1 MIATT
6 WSPGRHTRVVC
17 LALIASLGLA
27 SAASSGPITFSSAI
41 TLAPGELVL
50 REQFV
55 FDRAS
60 DDPSA
65 ANREFEAIGV
75 VSVLGYAVSR
85 DLMLFAVLP
94 YFDKRL
100 ELTVGGARRARS
112 DAGIGDLRLF
122 GRYTVWRRNWL
133 GATFRVSPF
142 AGLETP
148 TGDDNERD
156 AFGRLPAAV
165 QLGSGSWD
173 PFGGIVATYQTLDFQ
188 IDAAI
193 SYQANI
199 RANGFEFGD
208 VARLDASFQYRL
220 WPRPLGPGLPA
231 FLYGVLEANLIHQ
244 GNNERGGIEDANSGG
259 TRLFLVPGLQYVTKR
274 WIVEAAVQ
282 VPLLQALNG
291 AALQKDFVVRAG
303 FRVNF

>member
-1 MIATT
+1 MRNRA
-6 WSPGRHTRVVC
+6 RVVW
-17 LALIASLGLA
+17 LALMASPGLA

-60 DDPSA
+60 NDASA
-65 ANREFEAIGV
+65 AKREFEAIGV

-100 ELTVGGARRARS
+100 ELTVGGARRTRS

-133 GATFRVSPF
+133 GAAFRVSPF
-142 AGLETP
+142 IGLETP

-156 AFGRLPAAV
+156 AFGRLPPAV

-173 PFGGIVATYQTLDFQ
+173 PFGGIVVTYQTLDFQ
-188 IDAAI
+188 IDGAI
-193 SYQANI
+193 GYQANT

-220 WPRPLGPGLPA
+220 WPRQLGPGLPA

-244 GNNERGGIEDANSGG
+244 GKNEIGGIEDSNSGG

-291 AALQKDFVVRAG
+291 VALQKDFVVRAG